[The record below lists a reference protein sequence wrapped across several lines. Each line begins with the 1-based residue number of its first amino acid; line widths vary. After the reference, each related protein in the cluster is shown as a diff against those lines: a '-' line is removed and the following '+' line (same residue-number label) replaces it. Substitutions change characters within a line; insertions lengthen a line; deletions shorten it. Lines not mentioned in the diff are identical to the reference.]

1 MFIALYTAIL
11 LSCLAIAEV
20 ITPPQEVIIG
30 VPPSIPFNA
39 PFEWG
44 YTLNQSD
51 SNLVRFD
58 YTLARLIAPSGESP
72 SQQPN
77 GTLARLFPDDIDT
90 KSTPYTIDLPPG
102 TQSRSYRSSQSGR
115 RSVDLT
121 KRSSSI
127 YSIDDKAVNDTSTRL
142 CLDNNNFTA
151 PYYWG
156 WHNSTE
162 PGKWTVQVRSL
173 ILYGVN
179 GYESSDDGNQ
189 TCISPPYTFES
200 LDAKAEFSVS
210 TLEADE
216 IEMSTTSLQNDEE
229 SKTSTFTPQISATA
243 TRVEAQFSPSPT
255 GNILISDS
263 DRTISRSV
271 VIYRYLESSEK
282 LAHWVLTVG
291 ISDFVANFSIHSPQF
306 YLTSPSSSEFEE
318 RHIQHLCHL
327 HSGFRHWAVFLVL
340 SLYTPP
346 ECPLMTYLDDQIKNL
361 GLDDADERELV
372 IVYSTETGNAQ
383 DIAERLHREAE
394 RWRWMVH
401 VYDVEDFDVNTLLN
415 SPIVI
420 FVVSTTGNGEHNKS
434 FRPLWRLLLNSTL
447 PADLL
452 EDLTFAVFG
461 LGDSGY
467 ARFNW
472 AAKSLSRRLQS
483 LGAQMLVPRGDGDER
498 HYMGFDGVF
507 LPWSKGLFEA
517 LQVVCPLRDG
527 LERLPDD
534 YLPAPRVGLRFLPGE
549 EAQVKDDK
557 PTAVEGSHQCTLRR
571 SDRITSEEW
580 WQDVRH
586 IILDKPP
593 SLTYDAGDVAV
604 LTPSNNPD
612 AVDELIRLLRWETH
626 ADTPLKLTGTV
637 PHRLQEYINR
647 PTTIR
652 SLLTY
657 SLSPFSVPRTTFF
670 EFLAHFTSNNLEK
683 DRLREFLS
691 VEGADDLFEYCT
703 RVRRTAA
710 EVLAD
715 FKSVRV
721 PVEYILDVFSV
732 MRPRKFS
739 IAGLHPTKIELC
751 VALVKYKTKLVKPR
765 QGVCSTWIESLAEGA
780 TIDISV
786 EEGTIH
792 APKDPNKPLLLVGP
806 GTGVAPM
813 RALVQKRKA
822 MGASH
827 TALYFGCRM
836 SAMDELY
843 AEEFNK
849 SDELVYKI
857 AHSRDDK
864 EGNKEYVQHIL
875 QKDGKRVY
883 NWLIER
889 AGYLFISGSS
899 GQMPKAVKKA
909 IGSIIE
915 RLENIPNET
924 AMHTVEQLE
933 KQGRIVEECW

>member
-271 VIYRYLESSEK
+271 VIYRCLESSEK
-282 LAHWVLTVG
+282 LTHWVLTVG
-291 ISDFVANFSIHSPQF
+291 ISKLVANISIHSPQF

-327 HSGFRHWAVFLVL
+327 HSGFRHWVVVL

-415 SPIVI
+415 SAIVI